1 MELGLQKR
9 RSSWCDEE
17 DLVWHPWRRW
27 GGRWSWS
34 FLQIADFLPGLSIA
48 IIVVISKM
56 LTMMMTLL
64 MMISASISLL
74 MAMVQVCIAMI
85 YILIWVSRTFISLH
99 LLSTGHSTAIIRCYW
114 NFVLMFIR
122 EYFRLIDGND
132 LTCCRCA
139 APLAISSAAFVRSL
153 ASTSKDLNSRT
164 RSLIFLPAL
173 RYISYS
179 ASVSAH
185 VNDSCI
191 WHWVI
196 KCYVSFHVAFVTPPD
211 FKPSKWQ
218 GGPIAPVQYFP
229 YMQVHHT

>member
-1 MELGLQKR
+1 
-9 RSSWCDEE
+9 
-17 DLVWHPWRRW
+17 
-27 GGRWSWS
+27 
-34 FLQIADFLPGLSIA
+34 
-48 IIVVISKM
+48 M
-56 LTMMMTLL
+56 LTMMMTML
-64 MMISASISLL
+64 MMISALISLL

-153 ASTSKDLNSRT
+153 ALTSKDLNSRT

-179 ASVSAH
+179 ASVSAC

-191 WHWVI
+191 
-196 KCYVSFHVAFVTPPD
+196 
-211 FKPSKWQ
+211 
-218 GGPIAPVQYFP
+218 
-229 YMQVHHT
+229 

>member
-1 MELGLQKR
+1 MPSLMELGLQKR

-56 LTMMMTLL
+56 LTMMMTML
-64 MMISASISLL
+64 MMISALISSL
-74 MAMVQVCIAMI
+74 MAMAQVCIAMI

-132 LTCCRCA
+132 PGVQRLW
-139 APLAISSAAFVRSL
+139 RS
-153 ASTSKDLNSRT
+153 
-164 RSLIFLPAL
+164 
-173 RYISYS
+173 
-179 ASVSAH
+179 
-185 VNDSCI
+185 
-191 WHWVI
+191 
-196 KCYVSFHVAFVTPPD
+196 
-211 FKPSKWQ
+211 
-218 GGPIAPVQYFP
+218 PVQRSCDP
-229 YMQVHHT
+229 WLWRQRISIHGRGH